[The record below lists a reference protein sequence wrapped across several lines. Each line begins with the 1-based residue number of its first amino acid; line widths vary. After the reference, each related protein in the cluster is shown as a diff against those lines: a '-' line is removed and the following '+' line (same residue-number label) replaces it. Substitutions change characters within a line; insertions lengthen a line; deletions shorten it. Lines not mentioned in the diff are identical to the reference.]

1 MKDDK
6 YEIVYNTDEIKEYM
20 EENGYNTTTFAKH
33 CAIDERI
40 LRKILNNKSVSLYY
54 LVRISKVT
62 KINYEDLF
70 IY

>member
-6 YEIVYNTDEIKEYM
+6 YEIVYNTDKIKEYM
-20 EENGYNTTTFAKH
+20 EENGYNITSFAKY

>member
-6 YEIVYNTDEIKEYM
+6 YEIVYNTDKIKEYM
-20 EENGYNTTTFAKH
+20 EENDYNTTTFAKY
-33 CAIDERI
+33 CAIDERKI
-40 LRKILNNKSVSLYY
+40 WKILNNKSVSLYY